1 MKTLTKLLLLA
12 ACLPGAVARLASAAD
27 TDPISRVEINA
38 LRDPEWVGYRHA
50 YKAAAFFAPFVRT
63 RPLIQAHLQVRPL
76 RPDLPLDGLRL
87 SVAGAHTRFEVAL
100 DAMGRAVL
108 PMEKQ
113 AYDDDA
119 VITLNR
125 QKGHYYFSGRYSI
138 RERADGL
145 YDAGLLRE
153 ACEQLLAAQRAS
165 GYRMRLLGKQCA
177 GVKIVY
183 PADSMPEVALEAGGL
198 PPRKLA
204 AAEAHP
210 FEDGSM
216 GLYQVVIV
224 RFADLPAGA
233 RVSAATRPLAIGTL
247 YE

>member
-1 MKTLTKLLLLA
+1 MLA
-12 ACLPGAVARLASAAD
+12 ACLPGAVPAAETVV
-27 TDPISRVEINA
+27 TDPVMTVEINA
-38 LRDPEWVGYRHA
+38 QRDPEWIGYRRA

-63 RPLIQAHLQVRPL
+63 RPLIQAHLQVRSL
-76 RPDLPLDGLRL
+76 RPGLPLDGLRL
-87 SVAGAHTRFEVAL
+87 TVAGARTRFEVPV
-100 DAMGRAVL
+100 DAIGRAEL
-108 PMEKQ
+108 PMEKK
-113 AYDDDA
+113 AYEDDA

-138 RERADGL
+138 RERDDGV
-145 YDAGLLRE
+145 YDAGLLRD

-177 GVKIVY
+177 GIKIVY
-183 PADSMPEVALEAGGL
+183 PAGSMPEVALEDGGA
-198 PPRKLA
+198 PPRNLA

-216 GLYQVVIV
+216 GLYQVVTV

-233 RVSAATRPLAIGTL
+233 RVTAATRPLAIGTL